1 MSVKGQLN
9 KPELA
14 QIKFIFIFVG
24 WIWFIRL
31 LLAGDVITVEVNS
44 NPWYNIYY
52 IIKHFKK
59 EKDEK
64 KKSDV
69 YSTYYLD
76 TNHFYFLM
84 KVLML
89 PSMIK

>member
-64 KKSDV
+64 KKV
-69 YSTYYLD
+69 MCTARIIWIQIIF
-76 TNHFYFLM
+76 TF
-84 KVLML
+84 
-89 PSMIK
+89 